1 MSEQL
6 CVLPHDVERL
16 AQDGHYLCPSHD
28 GPHRRYAEPERPA
41 IEWARPRVIT
51 LTEWIRERISL

>member
-1 MSEQL
+1 MIRCPAL
-6 CVLPHDVERL
+6 HDPANHHTQCFL
-16 AQDGHYLCPSHD
+16 DPGHCSA
-28 GPHRRYAEPERPA
+28 HRRYAEPERPA

>member
-1 MSEQL
+1 MIRCPAL
-6 CVLPHDVERL
+6 HDPDNRHTQCFL
-16 AQDGHYLCPSHD
+16 DPGHD
-28 GPHRRYAEPERPA
+28 GPHRRYAELERPA